1 MTRMEPSGKDVR
13 IDEIDLLLLETLV
26 RQPSLTYKKIAK
38 SLHMDQRTVSKRMKT
53 LTKEGVMKQIIEV
66 DWSKLG
72 LGATAYIGATTAKG
86 IGYAQKLSDLVRD
99 EPRIVKGYETLGTNQ
114 YLVKVIDTD
123 IYKLRDSVMRDLDFL
138 ASELTVSLATKNLKE
153 DYGSLLRYL
162 RETKYPRSRSRSEF
176 ILNRET

>member
-1 MTRMEPSGKDVR
+1 MESSGKGVE

-26 RQPSLTYKKIAK
+26 RHPSATYKKIAQ
-38 SLHMDQRTVSKRMKT
+38 SLHLDQRTVAKRIKT
-53 LTKEGVMKQIIEV
+53 LTEAGVMKQIVEV
-66 DWSKLG
+66 DWVKLG

-86 IGYAQKLSDLVRD
+86 IGYAQKLNDLVRD

-123 IYKLRDSVMRDLDFL
+123 IYTLRDSVLRELDVF

-153 DYGSLLRYL
+153 DYGALLRYL
-162 RETKYPRSRSRSEF
+162 RETKYPRSRSRSE
-176 ILNRET
+176 LVPKRET